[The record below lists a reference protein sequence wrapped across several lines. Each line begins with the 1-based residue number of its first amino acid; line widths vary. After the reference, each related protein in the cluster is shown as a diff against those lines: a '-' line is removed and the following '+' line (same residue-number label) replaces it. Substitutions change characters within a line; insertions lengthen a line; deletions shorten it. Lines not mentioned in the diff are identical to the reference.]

1 MNTPM
6 DLSRFDGFQ
15 NDEKWIFGQDRTWPY
30 DYYIDDSN
38 RNRMV
43 YQRLAILAIS
53 DNQEIANNYSAN
65 IKQRKRLE
73 LAATAP
79 ELLAE
84 LKRERE
90 LSARFKNALEKIVND
105 FESIKKSDGCYGDRA
120 TAFAWT
126 AQIAL
131 GDPQKE
137 APATPAPDK
146 IEHLKKLHHSFLID
160 IDHDYLSR
168 KEKACLAYAY
178 GFGRAS
184 VTFFDSPTSL
194 DLAIYELRTA
204 YQQALTEAG
213 V

>member
-1 MNTPM
+1 MM
-6 DLSRFDGFQ
+6 DLSRFDNFPS
-15 NDEKWIFGQDRTWPY
+15 DEKWTLIQDTTWPF
-30 DYYIDDSN
+30 DYSINHFMGGFIFRQNLCVLSN
-38 RNRMV
+38 KDTR
-43 YQRLAILAIS
+43 
-53 DNQEIANNYSAN
+53 EITNSRPEN
-65 IKQRKRLE
+65 KRQHEHLE
-73 LAATAP
+73 LATTAP

-146 IEHLKKLHHSFLID
+146 IELLKELHDRLLVNLGD
-160 IDHDYLSR
+160 DLLSEA
-168 KEKACLAYAY
+168 EKVRIRYIY
-178 GFGRAS
+178 GYGSA
-184 VTFFDSPTSL
+184 VATFIDSPKAL
-194 DLAIYELRTA
+194 ELALGELWTA